1 MSSFNELR
9 VVHHPE
15 AAKVVLIA
23 DKALVQGQVRADGI
37 LAEGRTKKTK
47 VRRRGARKIERKK
60 GKKDKLVGTMSHKF
74 RLKGRVA

>member
-1 MSSFNELR
+1 MSSFNKLG

-37 LAEGRTKKTK
+37 LQSHAEDKKK
-47 VRRRGARKIERKK
+47 RERRI
-60 GKKDKLVGTMSHKF
+60 S
-74 RLKGRVA
+74 

>member
-1 MSSFNELR
+1 MSSFYELG

-37 LAEGRTKKTK
+37 LQDGPQG
-47 VRRRGARKIERKK
+47 VRRR
-60 GKKDKLVGTMSHKF
+60 
-74 RLKGRVA
+74 